1 MQENGFHHVP
11 VMFEPVMEWMNP
23 RPDGVYADGTLGGG
37 GQIGRAHV

>member
-23 RPDGVYADGTLGGG
+23 RPDGVPVFTPSME
-37 GQIGRAHV
+37 IFTTRRRC